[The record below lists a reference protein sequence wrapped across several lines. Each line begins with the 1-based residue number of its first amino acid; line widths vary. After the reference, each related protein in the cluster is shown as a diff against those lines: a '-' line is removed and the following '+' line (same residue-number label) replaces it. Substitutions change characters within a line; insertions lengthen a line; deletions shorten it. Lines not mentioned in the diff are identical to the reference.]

1 MKMENHSIKVKMFDA
16 NPDNEPTIYKH
27 FTTSDSVCLTLFSKY
42 ISQNKAGIPRVS
54 CPNRHN
60 RYG

>member
-1 MKMENHSIKVKMFDA
+1 MKMENHLIKVKMFDA

-27 FTTSDSVCLTLFSKY
+27 FTTLDSVRLTLFSKY

-54 CPNRHN
+54 CPN
-60 RYG
+60 